1 MLLRLLAAELGDIT
15 YLRPWDNS
23 SNSGDLTLD
32 MMERAGKN
40 VIILY
45 DDKNTI
51 EGKMVWK
58 SSKITSDYKTL
69 KVLKFEFKA
78 SMIVCMFQI
87 HNLFGHHGESS
98 LR

>member
-51 EGKMVWK
+51 EGKMV
-58 SSKITSDYKTL
+58 
-69 KVLKFEFKA
+69 
-78 SMIVCMFQI
+78 
-87 HNLFGHHGESS
+87 
-98 LR
+98 

>member
-1 MLLRLLAAELGDIT
+1 MLLRLLAAELGDII
-15 YLRPWDNS
+15 YPRPWDNS

-51 EGKMVWK
+51 EGKLVWK
-58 SSKITSDYKTL
+58 SSKNT
-69 KVLKFEFKA
+69 
-78 SMIVCMFQI
+78 
-87 HNLFGHHGESS
+87 
-98 LR
+98 RR